1 MESKVIKAKGKFQ
14 IVPSSAEVARS
25 MAKADRR
32 KSTDKLSDAD
42 LVGII
47 QRILDRLDALEAG

>member
-14 IVPSSAEVARS
+14 IVPTSAEVARS
-25 MAKADRR
+25 LAKADRR
-32 KSTDKLSDAD
+32 KAEPNMSDAEIA
-42 LVGII
+42 GII

>member
-14 IVPSSAEVARS
+14 IVPPSAEVTRA

-32 KSTDKLSDAD
+32 KAETTLSDAD
-42 LVGII
+42 LMGII